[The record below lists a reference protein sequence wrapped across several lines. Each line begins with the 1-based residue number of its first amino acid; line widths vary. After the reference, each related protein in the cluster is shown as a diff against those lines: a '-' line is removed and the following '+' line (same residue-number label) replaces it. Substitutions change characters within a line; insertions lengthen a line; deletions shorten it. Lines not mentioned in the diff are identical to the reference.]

1 MEPILTR
8 QNSWFQLNGFSLL
21 LIMLT
26 LVVDL
31 INWTFDLKV
40 LSMVTT
46 LSILIAAVTN
56 YTGNFLITFYENH
69 MTVEYKLIKRFKT
82 IPYSTIKKAEFV
94 FTPKTGTRL
103 SIVYFDE
110 LYLKHS
116 ISLFRQDKELADFVK
131 TRLQPIV
138 KTNKF

>member
-1 MEPILTR
+1 MEPVLTR

-21 LIMLT
+21 LIILT

-46 LSILIAAVTN
+46 LSILIVAYTN
-56 YTGNFLITFYENH
+56 YTGNFLIIFYKNH
-69 MTVEYKLIKRFKT
+69 MTVEYKFINRFRT
-82 IPYSTIKKAEFV
+82 IPYNTIKKAEFI

-110 LYLKHS
+110 LCLKHS
-116 ISLFRQDKELADFVK
+116 ISLFRQDKELTDFVETK
-131 TRLQPIV
+131 LHPIV